1 MDIMK
6 PFFSKRTW
14 IIWITTLAVV
24 AGLGAAMFAYTGP
37 NRTRTED
44 VIVCKIVLW
53 ECQHVPA
60 KGDYRYHKVDDW
72 SCSNESKPW
81 LDKPS
86 QPPPMGCYK
95 EAAGSSNQYW
105 TREESIQNITV
116 TYPPAEISAQPVC
129 SLAGQNGWC
138 RGGGGLQLN
147 GYEPV
152 TGYNIFSLGVV
163 QNGDPFTVEN
173 TASAVVPALEGQN
186 NLQYWAYSTWGD
198 TSLMGAST
206 LYLDS
211 QPPLVSESSLSG
223 QPGDNDWYIS
233 EVGISLSFSDPTP
246 GSGLDGTV
254 YILNSGVAQA
264 FTSPLTLGDGQHA
277 VLIRAA
283 DLAGNLSELSQTVK
297 VDTIPPH
304 LEDALEGTLF
314 DGWYAKTALL
324 SASASDA
331 GSGLAGLDV
340 SLDGGGWTA
349 YDSPL
354 TIGDGQHQA
363 VFRARDLAGNI
374 TLSAPLTFKVDATG
388 PKIDLPQRWNIW
400 DTAAFVVRDGGS
412 GLSSVEVILSDPQG
426 RWPSVKRTYAPGGSR
441 YDGEIGWNRRFAD
454 DTLAPEGEYRVTVK
468 ASDLAGNFSQEEAT
482 LVIPAGESPGEETII
497 QPEVEVEDPP
507 VETTFTLPPEEPQ
520 SVPEPVETV
529 FGGTSLA
536 VINEAWQAD
545 SLAAAPPLA
554 EPPGILWG
562 AGALAAM
569 AGMTAYYEQKRREEE
584 EARRAAVHAQF
595 AAEQAEKERQ
605 QKSQAKVMAKLE
617 KQWAEEK
624 FKEQAYQQ
632 WKEEQEQAKAAD
644 ALSAAVSGKK
654 VLASPAPNISMPSG
668 LPPEAQYAF
677 LHGGAAAQEWIDNN
691 KTKLQEEYKAQL
703 EKQQRDAQAKDT
715 SAYYSAQAAAW
726 LGIDKYIH
734 KPNLTQISTPTPT
747 TASLPERTDT
757 KDLIEI
763 YKRNLKEIVPVLL
776 EFETKYGLEQGH
788 VTIAALAG
796 EVNTWA
802 NNQVLKDM
810 MIDVYGNRIQ
820 YLSMLVRDDSYEGRM
835 ALLHYYSESHTAKYE
850 SMLKSILVEE
860 KAGEQNIKG
869 IIKNGIDDFLL
880 ANNAKFRDN
889 ERILWIDEPRWN
901 AGKEIYDAIFNQPDK
916 YGYFDPLK
924 NISDINKPFNH
935 GIVYD
940 ESRIKHPEVLEKP
953 TIGTGANQFLYYE
966 DVIYEEKDTINIILS
981 YCQEQYLYND
991 QLVRGCTLV
1000 ELDK

>member
-1 MDIMK
+1 MK
-6 PFFSKRTW
+6 PFFCKQIW
-14 IIWITTLAVV
+14 IIRITALTLL

-37 NRTRTED
+37 NRTRTEA
-44 VIVCKIVLW
+44 VIVCKIILW
-53 ECQHVPA
+53 ECQYVPA
-60 KGDYRYHKVDDW
+60 QGDWRYHQVRDW

-81 LDKPS
+81 EEYPS
-86 QPPPMGCYK
+86 QPPPSGCY
-95 EAAGSSNQYW
+95 EEVAGPPNQYW
-105 TREESIQNITV
+105 TREESVEDIIV
-116 TYPPAEISAQPVC
+116 TYPPAEISAQPLC
-129 SLAGQNGWC
+129 SLPGQNGWC
-138 RGGGGLQLN
+138 RGEAGLQLT

-152 TGYNIFSLGVV
+152 AGEHITGLEGTLNGETFAV
-163 QNGDPFTVEN
+163 QNS
-173 TASAVVPALEGQN
+173 ASAVIPALEGQSD
-186 NLQYWAYSTWGD
+186 LQYWAHSSFAD
-198 TSLMGAST
+198 TSLMGASS
-206 LYLDS
+206 LLLDS
-211 QPPLVSESSLSG
+211 QLPLVTASSLVG
-223 QPGDNDWYIS
+223 TLGDNSWYIS
-233 EVGISLSFSDPTP
+233 EVSISLSFTDPTP
-246 GSGLDGTV
+246 GSGLDGIT
-254 YILNSGVAQA
+254 YLLGGGAPQP
-264 FTSPLTLGDGQHA
+264 FTSPLTLGDGQHE

-283 DLAGNLSELSQTVK
+283 DLAGNLTELSQIVQI
-297 VDTIPPH
+297 DTIPPH
-304 LEDALEGTLF
+304 LEDSLEGTLF
-314 DGWYAKTALL
+314 NGWYAKTALL

-331 GSGLAGLDV
+331 GSGLAGLDL
-340 SLDGGGWTA
+340 SLDGGAWTT

-374 TLSAPLTFKVDATG
+374 TLTALLSFRVDAKG
-388 PKIDLPQRWNIW
+388 PKIDLPERWNIW

-412 GLSSVEVILSDPQG
+412 GLGSVEVIISDPQG
-426 RWPSVKRTYAPGGSR
+426 RWPKVTRTYTPNGSR
-441 YDGEIGWNRRFAD
+441 YEGEIGWNRQFTD
-454 DTLAPEGEYRVTVK
+454 GTLAPIGKYRVTVK
-468 ASDLAGNFSQEEAT
+468 ASDIAGNFSQKEAA
-482 LVIPAGESPGEETII
+482 LIIPTGDNPGEETTI
-497 QPEVEVEDPP
+497 QPLVEVEDPP
-507 VETTFTLPPEEPQ
+507 LETIFALPPEEPQ
-520 SVPEPVETV
+520 PVPKPVESV

-536 VINEAWQAD
+536 ALNEERRAETPAT
-545 SLAAAPPLA
+545 SL
-554 EPPGILWG
+554 PGSENILWG

-569 AGMTAYYEQKRREEE
+569 AAMTAYYEQKRREEE
-584 EARRAAVHAQF
+584 EAQRAAVHAQF

-632 WKEEQEQAKAAD
+632 WKEEQEQAKAVD
-644 ALSAAVSGKK
+644 ALSAAASRKK
-654 VLASPAPNISMPSG
+654 VLASPASNISMHSG
-668 LPPEAQYAF
+668 LPPEAQQAF
-677 LHGGAAAQEWIDNN
+677 LHGGSAAQQWIDNN

-734 KPNLTQISTPTPT
+734 KPNLTQISTLTPT

-757 KDLIEI
+757 KGLIEI

-820 YLSMLVRDDSYEGRM
+820 YLSMLVRNNSYEGRM

-916 YGYFDPLK
+916 YGSFDPLK

-991 QLVRGCTLV
+991 QLMRGCTLV